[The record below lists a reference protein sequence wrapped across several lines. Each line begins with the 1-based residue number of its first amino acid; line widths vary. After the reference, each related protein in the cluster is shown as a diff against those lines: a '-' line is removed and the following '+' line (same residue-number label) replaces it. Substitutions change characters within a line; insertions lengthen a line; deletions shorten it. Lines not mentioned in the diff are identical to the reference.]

1 MKRRVCILFSFLLF
15 VFVVPAQGK
24 EETSRFV
31 FPSHL
36 LPEVLQDKW
45 FQYRSLYKQEIS
57 NVSEEAFKSLKQQA
71 VDLGIENIDVLSA
84 VLLTDARKEFKQGN
98 IEIALNLT
106 EKAKELSPNY
116 PPAYFLHG
124 RFLLRHKPWNVI
136 EIINEYL
143 NGAIQT
149 IQHVWMLLYGVGAGL
164 LWIVEAIGAATIV
177 FIFIMT
183 LRYAPRF
190 HHCLYE
196 LGGGRFSRLSLS
208 FLVVIFL
215 VGPLWFGLGVLWIV
229 IWWMIVFWIFMTSM
243 ERGIAMVFIILI
255 SSAGL
260 WLPMW
265 ISVIDSKRSDNFIA
279 ISNASRRVV
288 RIVPEMLF
296 QVDSGDDQKNGRMA
310 LALGLQYRQSLRYD
324 HARKQYERAMR
335 LLPEDQRVLINLGN
349 VYFLEDR
356 IDEAIVR
363 YQKAL
368 SINPNSV
375 EAHYN
380 LAQAYREKFLFDKGE
395 QHYQK
400 AVSLNASLTRY
411 FTDRALVGLS
421 YPVVDAS
428 FSLPEALLEAFTKT
442 ERGYKSADDI
452 FSSLWNSPLQ
462 KAPLFIIGFGAIAIL
477 FHGCARKIQIPYPC
491 LLCGRTICHYCQKQI
506 FHLRICKPCQEANK
520 KVKRLMELRQIQYR
534 RDRLITFAKRI
545 SILLPGAGHF
555 ILLHSIKGFL
565 FALAFFTIIISVIWY
580 DVPSFIPYHGTVT
593 ASGLGIALR
602 IIGLILVYLII
613 FWDLS
618 RIQISPK
625 GRVWH

>member
-1 MKRRVCILFSFLLF
+1 MKRRVCILFLFLLF
-15 VFVVPAQGK
+15 VFVVPAQGR

-57 NVSEEAFKSLKQQA
+57 DVSEKAFKSLKQQA

-124 RFLLRHKPWNVI
+124 RFILRHKPWNVI

-143 NGAIQT
+143 NGTIQT

-164 LWIVEAIGAATIV
+164 LWIVGAIGAATIV

-208 FLVVIFL
+208 FLVAIFL

-296 QVDSGDDQKNGRMA
+296 QVDSGNDQKNGKMA

-324 HARKQYERAMR
+324 HARKQYERAMK

-400 AVSLNASLTRY
+400 AVSLNASLTQY

-428 FSLPEALLEAFTKT
+428 FSLPEALQEAFTKT
-442 ERGYKSADDI
+442 ERDYKSADDI

-477 FHGCARKIQIPYPC
+477 LHGCARKIQIPYPC
-491 LLCGRTICHYCQKQI
+491 LLCGRAICHYCQKHL
-506 FHLRICKPCQEANK
+506 FHLRICEPCQEANK

-545 SILLPGAGHF
+545 STLLPGAGHF

-565 FALAFFTIIISVIWY
+565 FALAFFTIIISVLWY
-580 DVPSFIPYHGTVT
+580 DVPSFIPYHGTIT

-618 RIQISPK
+618 RIRGITEE
-625 GRVWH
+625 